1 MSAYPPSTN
10 YPPQPPPPPEP
21 PPEPPEPDDLNFVF
35 APALVFGTRLVPLP
49 RPITQIRIQDTWD
62 AARFKVPHRD
72 GSLWAGRSRD
82 GVEISI
88 RGQLGRDAD
97 GVLLSERAMF
107 EAIESVRHE
116 LHLSDPDAEYGLAL
130 FVDATGGDVVRGFRG
145 CSTVKLETDLSDRAI
160 YGYTLL
166 IHASDPT
173 LITGAAVGKN

>member
-1 MSAYPPSTN
+1 MSAPPPPPSSP
-10 YPPQPPPPPEP
+10 YGPPPPPEP
-21 PPEPPEPDDLNFVF
+21 PPEPDDFNFVF
-35 APALVFGTRLVPLP
+35 APSLVFGSRLVPLP
-49 RPITQIRIQDTWD
+49 RPIMQIRIQDTWD

-107 EAIESVRHE
+107 ESIEAVRDE
-116 LHLSDPDAEYGLAL
+116 LHLNHPDQQYGLAL
-130 FVDATGGDVVRGFRG
+130 FVDSNRTESVRGFRA
-145 CSTVKLETDLSDRAI
+145 CSTVKLEVDLSERAI